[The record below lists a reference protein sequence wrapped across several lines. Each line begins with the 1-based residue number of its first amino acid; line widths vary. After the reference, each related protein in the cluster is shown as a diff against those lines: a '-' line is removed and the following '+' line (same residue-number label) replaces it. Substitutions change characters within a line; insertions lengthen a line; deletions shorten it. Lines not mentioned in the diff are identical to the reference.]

1 MERTKKAF
9 TLVEMLIVVVI
20 IWLLAA
26 VMMWRFQSF
35 LQSARDSSRQAWL
48 KNLSTSLEKYRVDYG
63 DVFPSWSWEIK
74 NTATNG
80 LYLALV
86 KSGNY
91 IDQLPMDPVAS
102 RPLYASWSSAISNW
116 SYLYQ
121 PLRAS
126 SSDNFGYLMLAN
138 TETPKWMNVV
148 TGSTAWFPV
157 KADPINDWEWLN
169 YYSSLKCV
177 SVVFSWSSNGCWP
190 SVPNGW
196 ILKWQENQ
204 NGWWLVASWG

>member
-35 LQSARDSSRQAWL
+35 LQSARDTSRQAWL

-74 NTATNG
+74 NQASNW
-80 LYLALV
+80 LYTALV

-91 IDQLPMDPVAS
+91 IDQLPMDPVTS
-102 RPLYASWSSAISNW
+102 RPLNASWSSTVSPG
-116 SYLYQ
+116 SYLYHA
-121 PLRAS
+121 LKAS
-126 SSDNFGYLMLAN
+126 SSDNFAYLLLAN

-148 TGSTAWFPV
+148 TWTLAWLQILS
-157 KADPINDWEWLN
+157 DPLWDGEWLN
-169 YYSSLKCV
+169 HYSGIKCV
-177 SVVFSWSSNGCWP
+177 NVVFSGSNSACWAGSP
-190 SVPNGW
+190 SGW
-196 ILKWQENQ
+196 IKKWDENK

>member
-35 LQSARDSSRQAWL
+35 LQSARDTSRQAWL
-48 KNLSTSLEKYRVDYG
+48 KNVSTSLEKYRVDYG

-74 NTATNG
+74 NDPANW
-80 LYLALV
+80 LFLALV
-86 KSGNY
+86 KSWNY
-91 IDQLPMDPVAS
+91 IDQLPMDPVTS
-102 RPLYASWSSAISNW
+102 RPLYASWVSAVSNW
-116 SYLYQ
+116 SYLYY

-126 SSDNFGYLMLAN
+126 SSDNFAYLLLAN
-138 TETPKWMNVV
+138 SETPKWMNIV
-148 TGSTAWFPV
+148 TWSTAWLSIQS
-157 KADPINDWEWLN
+157 DPAWDWEWLN

-177 SVVFSWSSNGCWP
+177 NVVFSWSSSACWP
-190 SVPNGW
+190 SAPSGW
-196 ILKWQENQ
+196 IQKWQENQ